1 MTVREDEIA
10 WRERLL
16 DEKEHELNRME
27 GTLAE
32 KERSLKAAAN
42 TIQRGLEYL
51 QIQLKLMSDDVEKRH
66 GQLMPRIQLL
76 APEVQFVLIGRIPSM
91 GGLQLVWAT

>member
-16 DEKEHELNRME
+16 DEKE
-27 GTLAE
+27 
-32 KERSLKAAAN
+32 RSLKAAAN
-42 TIQRGLEYL
+42 SIQKGLEYL

-76 APEVQFVLIGRIPSM
+76 APEVQFVLMGRSPSM
-91 GGLQLVWAT
+91 AGLQLVWAT